1 MNVVCL
7 VGRLIADPELRQTPQ
22 GTSVVS
28 FAVSV
33 NRSTKGDDGFYK
45 SDLINCVAW
54 RQSAEFISRYFRKGS
69 MIGINGSIQVN
80 QYQDRETG
88 KNRNSFDVLVN
99 NTYFVESR
107 NSASNN
113 NNANNFQRPNDNMNT
128 PKFEQNTQPSSFS
141 SGDFDD
147 FTAIASDEGDLPF

>member
-33 NRSTKGDDGFYK
+33 NRSTKGDDGYYK

-54 RQSAEFISRYFRKGS
+54 RQSAEFISKYFRKGN
-69 MIGINGSIQVN
+69 MIGINGSIQTN
-80 QYQDRETG
+80 QYQDKETG
-88 KNRNSFDVLVN
+88 KNRTSFDVLVN

-107 NSASNN
+107 NSSQNTN
-113 NNANNFQRPNDNMNT
+113 TNFQRPNETMNT
-128 PKFEQNTQPSSFS
+128 PNFEQKSSPSSFS
-141 SGDFDD
+141 TGDFDD